1 MKAIKFFAVIVVTA
15 LMSANSYGQTVDEIV
30 DKHVAALGGLD
41 KINAVNTIVT
51 ERSMAVGGMEI
62 PNKSMVVV
70 GKALRNESTVM
81 GNKMVEVV
89 EGTSG
94 WMIRP
99 TMMGGTGEPETM
111 PADQIKQR
119 ISQLDPF
126 GALVNYK
133 AKGAKIELVG
143 KEKLDKKDVYHL
155 KVTNK
160 EGIVIQEYLDANTYL
175 VSKVKFDIN
184 GQEGEIGL
192 YDYKDVDGIK
202 FANTMD
208 ISNDQMGVMSFITS
222 KITLNSKLDD
232 SVFKKPVK

>member
-1 MKAIKFFAVIVVTA
+1 MKATKFLAAIVVTA
-15 LMSANSYGQTVDEIV
+15 LMSANSYGQTVEEII
-30 DKHVAALGGLD
+30 DKHVAAMGGLD

-51 ERSMAVGGMEI
+51 QRSMAVGGMEI
-62 PNKSMVVV
+62 PNTTMVVI
-70 GKALRNESTVM
+70 GKAMRSESTIM
-81 GNKMVEVV
+81 GNKMVQVV

-111 PADQIKQR
+111 PANEVKQQ

-133 AKGAKIELVG
+133 VKGAKAELVG

-160 EGIVIQEYLDANTYL
+160 EGVVIDEYLDANTFL
-175 VSKVKFDIN
+175 VSKVKVDMN

-192 YDYKDVDGIK
+192 YDYKEVDGIK
-202 FANTMD
+202 FPNTMD
-208 ISNDQMGVMSFITS
+208 ISNDQLGVMSFITT

-232 SVFKKPVK
+232 SLFKKPVK